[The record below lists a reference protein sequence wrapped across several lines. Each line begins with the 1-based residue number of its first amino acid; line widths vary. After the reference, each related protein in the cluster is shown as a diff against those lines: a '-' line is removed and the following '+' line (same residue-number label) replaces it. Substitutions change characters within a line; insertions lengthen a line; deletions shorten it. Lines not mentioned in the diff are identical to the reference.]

1 MRTRGKASTEVAGHI
16 QLAIPGV
23 STVVDSNLVGVS
35 VPKVAT
41 PAELCEFVESVYHAA
56 GDSCVKAGDL
66 LLVSSATV
74 WKIVRG
80 RQKDSQ
86 LIRDTWNI
94 RRNKARPRVW
104 MRTDNVQ
111 LAVKILMKHY
121 PNVEVT
127 VHECNEELFP

>member
-1 MRTRGKASTEVAGHI
+1 MARQVRLNLV
-16 QLAIPGV
+16 GV

-66 LLVSSATV
+66 LNVSSATV
-74 WKIVRG
+74 WKIVSG

-86 LIRDTWNI
+86 LIRDTWDI

-104 MRTDNVQ
+104 MRTDNVT
-111 LAVKILMKHY
+111 LAVKTLLKHY
-121 PNVEVT
+121 PNVEAYIY
-127 VHECNEELFP
+127 